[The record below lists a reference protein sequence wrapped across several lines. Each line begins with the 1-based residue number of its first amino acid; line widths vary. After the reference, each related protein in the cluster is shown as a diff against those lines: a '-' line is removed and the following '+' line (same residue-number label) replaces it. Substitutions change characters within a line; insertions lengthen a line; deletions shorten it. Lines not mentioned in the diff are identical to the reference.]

1 MAFDYTTSAN
11 VFAYLNSAG
20 TATDPINEGAEMGRL
35 VTGMSRAVDQ
45 WCNQAF
51 SLATYASEVLRAVV
65 DVEGVLTSYPAV
77 PTMSAPTAAAYR
89 LARSSSWVDLD
100 TSLLDVELNT
110 FGCVVRTLNQNYST
124 WRGARLQMRLSFTGG
139 YADLAAM
146 PADFT
151 WAMDALCGWAYQKR
165 SAPIDATAAP
175 AFGQLFIP
183 SNWPGHIKQMLRNY
197 VRQVMM

>member
-1 MAFDYTTSAN
+1 MAFDYTTAAR

-20 TATDPINEGAEMGRL
+20 TATDPVNEGAEMATL

-51 SLATYASEVLRAVV
+51 SIATYSSQELRAVV
-65 DVEGVLTSYPAV
+65 DVEGVLTCYPAV
-77 PTMSAPTAAAYR
+77 PVMSTPTAASYR
-89 LARSSSWVDLD
+89 LARSTTWVTLD
-100 TSLLDVELNT
+100 TALLDIEQNT
-110 FGCVVRTLNQNYST
+110 FGCVVRTLNQDFSA
-124 WRGARLQMRLSFTGG
+124 WRGQRLQMRLSFTGG
-139 YADLAAM
+139 YADLAAL
-146 PADFT
+146 PSDFV

-165 SAPIDATAAP
+165 TASIDATAAP

-197 VRQVMM
+197 VRQIPM